1 MMGDNQKE
9 IHIAQQ
15 VKRISL
21 VQQRKIHWTTL
32 EIVDNPPEGAD
43 QVSGGLESRVLWD
56 EGRPLADQ
64 PHPESPQALTAQAH
78 GLSPGTAWASV
89 ASLSE
94 GLQNTVRRQMCGE
107 SISGILL
114 VGAVSSRGLDATHLS
129 GLESGSTK
137 VFAVASAGP
146 DSGGIRN
153 WGHVWVNSWSL
164 TRGSWTC
171 GSTPGG

>member
-1 MMGDNQKE
+1 M
-9 IHIAQQ
+9 
-15 VKRISL
+15 
-21 VQQRKIHWTTL
+21 
-32 EIVDNPPEGAD
+32 
-43 QVSGGLESRVLWD
+43 
-56 EGRPLADQ
+56 
-64 PHPESPQALTAQAH
+64 
-78 GLSPGTAWASV
+78 ASV

>member
-78 GLSPGTAWASV
+78 GLSPETAWASV
-89 ASLSE
+89 ASLSVLSQQ
-94 GLQNTVRRQMCGE
+94 GLGE
-107 SISGILL
+107 VGHLEILEWW
-114 VGAVSSRGLDATHLS
+114 THC
-129 GLESGSTK
+129 ESGSLG
-137 VFAVASAGP
+137 AAG
-146 DSGGIRN
+146 
-153 WGHVWVNSWSL
+153 
-164 TRGSWTC
+164 
-171 GSTPGG
+171 